1 MVERAKPVVLLA
13 VTGVVIAAGVLVAA
27 VIVPAWTRPGPAAEQ
42 PRETTAAPTATTT
55 TPLLTA
61 PIKTTMPTDGGDTSA
76 LDMVARYLA
85 EAVNTKDK
93 ASAAFLACNTPSG
106 GEA

>member
-1 MVERAKPVVLLA
+1 
-13 VTGVVIAAGVLVAA
+13 
-27 VIVPAWTRPGPAAEQ
+27 
-42 PRETTAAPTATTT
+42 
-55 TPLLTA
+55 
-61 PIKTTMPTDGGDTSA
+61 MPTDGGDTSA

-106 GEA
+106 GEARRAIEQVIDDGYHLTRENGGYASVIHGVVHYRMDKRDLTSNISARIVWGDGTACVSLVQ